1 MLFWK
6 FVKNSK
12 DLVWNTLKSELKSK
26 TIFGKGNRLINTKF
40 SSSCWSIKFKNKSLK
55 RNNKE
60 SVFPRAKTPEVYMP
74 DKPDIGDFK
83 IESFASLN
91 WLTFGEFIANVY
103 DHLATTDDGIGI
115 GYKFSYNDFLLN
127 QVKPATPEPSDEYKD
142 SPVETDAEIETENI
156 TENDVPMEE
165 RPEPNSDSNG
175 VSNNPEGGNSND
187 GGSTEDSTQDAP
199 TNSEDSSKPST
210 KPKSRRRGSDLK
222 LLEPWCYWDRNRKCS
237 QRQKNKQIERMEN
250 DTSIN
255 GLLRKILPKY
265 FE

>member
-12 DLVWNTLKSELKSK
+12 DSVWNTLKSELKSK
-26 TIFGKGNRLINTKF
+26 TIIGKRNQLIAMKCHF
-40 SSSCWSIKFKNKSLK
+40 SCWSIKFKNKSIK
-55 RNNKE
+55 RTNKE
-60 SVFPRAKTPEVYMP
+60 SVFPRAKTPEVQMS
-74 DKPDIGDFK
+74 DKPDIEDFK
-83 IESFASLN
+83 IESFVSLN
-91 WLTFGEFIANVY
+91 WLTLGESIANIY

-127 QVKPATPEPSDEYKD
+127 QVKPATPELANEEKEAPM
-142 SPVETDAEIETENI
+142 ETDIEIETDSI
-156 TENDVPMEE
+156 TENDVPMEDKLE
-165 RPEPNSDSNG
+165 TNSDSNG
-175 VSNNPEGGNSND
+175 VNNNPEGGNSND

-199 TNSEDSSKPST
+199 TNSEDSSKPSA

-255 GLLRKILPKY
+255 GLLRKILTKY

>member
-1 MLFWK
+1 MKL
-6 FVKNSK
+6 
-12 DLVWNTLKSELKSK
+12 
-26 TIFGKGNRLINTKF
+26 

-55 RNNKE
+55 RTNKE
-60 SVFPRAKTPEVYMP
+60 SVFPRAKTPELKIP
-74 DKPDIGDFK
+74 DKPDIEDFK

-91 WLTFGEFIANVY
+91 WLTFGEFIANIY

-127 QVKPATPEPSDEYKD
+127 QDKPMTPEPANEEQEA
-142 SPVETDAEIETENI
+142 PMETDAETETENI

-165 RPEPNSDSNG
+165 KLEPNSDSNG

-199 TNSEDSSKPST
+199 TNSEDSSKPSA

-237 QRQKNKQIERMEN
+237 QRQKNKKIERMEN

-255 GLLRKILPKY
+255 GLLRKILTKY